1 MNFSMTDTTPH
12 RLLHRHFLIRSCT
25 FLLFAA
31 LLLLSLSACG
41 QRETHQ
47 DYGSAEE
54 LHYSAVHTVL
64 PYYDAI
70 QAACAAEDTLYYVS
84 AQQTETGVLPT
95 RLYHFDPAAGECAPL
110 ESFDESRK
118 ARMQQNNELLEQ
130 IMALCAG
137 PEGSLRMAAACVP
150 RLEGSSC
157 YRLFSLDPEGAILW
171 DTRFPE
177 EFGPYPVAS
186 MAADADGFCYALS
199 YDGTLL
205 IADSQGEILF
215 CEEVEGKSLAPLADG
230 RVVLLQATADGAL
243 WEARLPDPKSGECTV
258 IGSFSAPQ
266 AGGPEDVRLC
276 AGKNGYDLFCG
287 ADLSLYGLRL
297 QTEEQEGLCQPILTW
312 LNCDV
317 EGTSLTALAALEA
330 RQFLVLSSSAALG
343 AEGAL
348 LQWHE
353 TDPNAE
359 KTRLTLAC
367 RQLPGT
373 VSSAILRFNRN
384 TPDCRVLIRDYGAR
398 RQDGVDRLTA
408 DLNAGTPPDL
418 FCLEGIRQ
426 TPLIQKG
433 YLEDLWPWIDG
444 DEQLT
449 REALVQSIFRA
460 MSIDGRLYSVTGGFT
475 LLTAIGQA
483 PLTGDSP
490 GWTLEQFAA
499 ARDAVPELKSICEA
513 RNNTQEALLEDL
525 VSLYAQSFWDP
536 VQGAASFDS
545 PAFLAL
551 LEYAAAYPSEKPA
564 GADSAQWLA
573 EGKQLFA
580 HVEIAS
586 PIASRYA
593 QLRLTGR
600 TDTTWIGY
608 PGLGG
613 SGSAFRPTTPLA
625 MSSACKNKAAAWR
638 FLRTVLLPENQS
650 FDRAWSLQDSSVG
663 CMPTNRSVFDAM
675 VREMQSKPPELTV
688 SYVDP
693 YGNPVELMGW
703 SSAEAEAFVR
713 RVEETTQT
721 RSTDDTLAG
730 ILRDELRRFFGGQQS
745 AQSAAAAIQRRVQ
758 LYLDEL
764 A

>member
-1 MNFSMTDTTPH
+1 MHFQKKP
-12 RLLHRHFLIRSCT
+12 LLSAVT
-25 FLLFAA
+25 AV

-41 QRETHQ
+41 QREARE
-47 DYGSAEE
+47 DYGSAGE

-70 QAACAAEDTLYYVS
+70 QAACAAGDTLYYVS
-84 AQQTETGVLPT
+84 AQQTETGVLPA
-95 RLYHFDPAAGECAPL
+95 RLYHFDPAAGECLPL

-157 YRLFSLDPEGAILW
+157 YRLFSLDPEGTILW

-177 EFGPYPVAS
+177 EFGPYPVAA
-186 MAADADGFCYALS
+186 MAADADGLCYALS
-199 YDGTLL
+199 YD
-205 IADSQGEILF
+205 ADGQGEILL
-215 CEEVEGKSLAPLADG
+215 CEEVEGTTLAPLADG
-230 RVVLLQATADGAL
+230 RVVLLQATADGTH
-243 WEARLPDPKSGECTV
+243 WEARLPDPQSGECTV
-258 IGSFSAPQ
+258 IGRFPAPQ
-266 AGGPEDVRLC
+266 TGAPEDVRLC

-317 EGTSLTALAALEA
+317 EGASLTALAALED

-359 KTRLTLAC
+359 KTQLTLAC

-373 VSSAILRFNRN
+373 VSSAVLRFNRN
-384 TPDCRVLIRDYGAR
+384 HSDCRVVIRDYGAL

-408 DLNAGTPPDL
+408 DLNAGDPPDL
-418 FCLEGIRQ
+418 FCLDGIGQ

-449 REALVQSIFRA
+449 REALVQSVFDA

-475 LLTAIGQA
+475 LLTAIGQT
-483 PLTGDSP
+483 PLTGASP

-499 ARDAVPELKSICEA
+499 ARDAVPELKSVCEA
-513 RNNTQEALLEDL
+513 KNNTREAFLEDL
-525 VSLYAQSFWDP
+525 VSLYAQSFW
-536 VQGAASFDS
+536 VQGVASFDS

-551 LEYAAAYPSEKPA
+551 LEYAAGYPSEKPA

-586 PIASRYA
+586 PISSRYS

-613 SGSAFRPTTPLA
+613 SGSAFRPTAPLA
-625 MSSACKNKAAAWR
+625 MSSACKNKETAWR
-638 FLRTVLLPENQS
+638 FLRTVLLPEHQS
-650 FDRAWSLQDSSVG
+650 FDRAWGQQDSSVG

-675 VREMQSKPPELTV
+675 VREMQAKPPELSV

-693 YGNPVELMGW
+693 YGNPVELTGW
-703 SSAEAEAFVR
+703 TSAEAEAFVR
-713 RVEETTQT
+713 LVDGTTQV
-721 RSTDDTLAG
+721 RSTDDALAG
-730 ILRDELRRFFGGQQS
+730 ILRDELGRFFGGQQS
-745 AQSAAAAIQRRVQ
+745 AQAAAAAIQRRVQ